1 MTELY
6 RLRSVTKRYGS
17 NVAVDI
23 DALTIPA
30 GRLYTL
36 TGANGAGKST
46 LLGILA
52 FLTPPTTGEIF
63 YAGERID
70 WKSDI
75 VKNRR
80 RKVTLLHQSPYLFRG
95 TVYRNVAYGL
105 KARGVAGETMLRA
118 VDRALETV
126 GLERFRD
133 RDARELSG
141 GEAQR
146 VAMAR
151 ALALDPEVLLLDEP
165 LANIDRETAMLLETV
180 IAALPSRGT
189 TVVMTT
195 HDPDPPAR
203 LERRVDRAGRGE
215 GRTCRPMRKR
225 GASYWR
231 ASRRWAPSG
240 SRPAG
245 RWAGPSRRT
254 SPRRGPS
261 RSATTPRW
269 TGTPSGRT
277 IAADR
282 RA

>member
-1 MTELY
+1 VTELY

-17 NVAVDI
+17 SVAVAI
-23 DALTIPA
+23 DALTIDS

-63 YAGERID
+63 YAGERVD

-75 VKNRR
+75 VARRR
-80 RKVTLLHQSPYLFRG
+80 RKVTLLHQSPYLFVG
-95 TVYRNVAYGL
+95 TVFRNVAYGL
-105 KARGVAGETMLRA
+105 KARGIAGDASHRA
-118 VDRALETV
+118 VTRVLETV

-165 LANIDRETAMLLETV
+165 LANIDRETAGLLEAV
-180 IAALPSRGT
+180 IASLPSRGT

-195 HDPDPPAR
+195 HDPDHPVR
-203 LERRVDRAGRGE
+203 LNGGSIVLERGKVTPPHD
-215 GRTCRPMRKR
+215 PL
-225 GASYWR
+225 
-231 ASRRWAPSG
+231 
-240 SRPAG
+240 PA
-245 RWAGPSRRT
+245 
-254 SPRRGPS
+254 
-261 RSATTPRW
+261 
-269 TGTPSGRT
+269 
-277 IAADR
+277 
-282 RA
+282 

>member
-6 RLRSVTKRYGS
+6 RLRSVTKRYGA

-23 DALTIPA
+23 DALTIDS

-70 WKSDI
+70 WKSGI
-75 VKNRR
+75 VRKRR
-80 RKVTLLHQSPYLFRG
+80 RKVTLLHQSPYLFG
-95 TVYRNVAYGL
+95 GEVFRNVAYGL
-105 KARGVAGETMLRA
+105 KARGIAGEAERKA

-126 GLERFRD
+126 GLEGFRD

-165 LANIDRETAMLLETV
+165 LANIDRETVLLLETV
-180 IAALPSRGT
+180 IASLPSRGT

-195 HDPDPPAR
+195 HAPDPPAGR
-203 LERRVDRAGRGE
+203 NVGSIVLEGG
-215 GRTCRPMRKR
+215 K
-225 GASYWR
+225 
-231 ASRRWAPSG
+231 
-240 SRPAG
+240 
-245 RWAGPSRRT
+245 
-254 SPRRGPS
+254 
-261 RSATTPRW
+261 
-269 TGTPSGRT
+269 
-277 IAADR
+277 IAHADL
-282 RA
+282 

>member
-1 MTELY
+1 VTELY

-17 NVAVDI
+17 NVAVAI
-23 DALTIPA
+23 DALTIDS

-70 WKSDI
+70 WKSGS
-75 VKNRR
+75 VRNRR
-80 RKVTLLHQSPYLFRG
+80 RKVTLLHQSPYLFVG
-95 TVYRNVAYGL
+95 TVFRNVAYGL
-105 KARGVAGETMLRA
+105 KARGIAGDASHRA
-118 VDRALETV
+118 VTRALETV

-165 LANIDRETAMLLETV
+165 LANIDRETAGLLEAV
-180 IAALPSRGT
+180 IASLPSRGT

-203 LERRVDRAGRGE
+203 WNGGSIVLEGGKVA
-215 GRTCRPMRKR
+215 TP
-225 GASYWR
+225 R
-231 ASRRWAPSG
+231 ASL
-240 SRPAG
+240 PA
-245 RWAGPSRRT
+245 
-254 SPRRGPS
+254 
-261 RSATTPRW
+261 
-269 TGTPSGRT
+269 
-277 IAADR
+277 
-282 RA
+282 

>member
-1 MTELY
+1 MKELY
-6 RLRSVTKRYGS
+6 RLRSVTKRYGA

-23 DALTIPA
+23 ESLTIAA

-75 VKNRR
+75 VRRRR
-80 RKVTLLHQSPYLFRG
+80 RKVTLLHQSPYLFGG
-95 TVYRNVAYGL
+95 TVFRNVEYGL
-105 KARGVAGETMLRA
+105 KARGITGETTLRA
-118 VDRALETV
+118 VDRALEMV
-126 GLERFRD
+126 GLEGFRG

-165 LANIDRETAMLLETV
+165 LANIDRETAILLEAV
-180 IAALPSRGT
+180 IASLPSRGT

-203 LERRVDRAGRGE
+203 WNGGSIVLEGG
-215 GRTCRPMRKR
+215 K
-225 GASYWR
+225 
-231 ASRRWAPSG
+231 
-240 SRPAG
+240 
-245 RWAGPSRRT
+245 
-254 SPRRGPS
+254 
-261 RSATTPRW
+261 
-269 TGTPSGRT
+269 
-277 IAADR
+277 IAHADL
-282 RA
+282 

>member
-95 TVYRNVAYGL
+95 TVFRNVAYGL
-105 KARGVAGETMLRA
+105 QARGVAGEKMLRA

-126 GLERFRD
+126 VLDRFPAGKR
-133 RDARELSG
+133 
-141 GEAQR
+141 
-146 VAMAR
+146 
-151 ALALDPEVLLLDEP
+151 
-165 LANIDRETAMLLETV
+165 
-180 IAALPSRGT
+180 RGW
-189 TVVMTT
+189 
-195 HDPDPPAR
+195 R
-203 LERRVDRAGRGE
+203 
-215 GRTCRPMRKR
+215 
-225 GASYWR
+225 WR
-231 ASRRWAPSG
+231 ARWRWSRKSSSSMSRW
-240 SRPAG
+240 
-245 RWAGPSRRT
+245 RT
-254 SPRRGPS
+254 S
-261 RSATTPRW
+261 
-269 TGTPSGRT
+269 TGKPPYCSKR
-277 IAADR
+277 
-282 RA
+282 

>member
-23 DALTIPA
+23 DSLTIDA

-52 FLTPPTTGEIF
+52 FLTSPSTGEIF

-70 WKSDI
+70 WKRDT
-75 VKNRR
+75 VRR
-80 RKVTLLHQSPYLFRG
+80 RRRRVTLLHQSPYLFGG
-95 TVYRNVAYGL
+95 TVFRNVAYGL
-105 KARGVAGETMLRA
+105 SARGTAEEATLRA

-126 GLERFRD
+126 GLEGFRD
-133 RDARELSG
+133 RDARKLSG

-165 LANIDRETAMLLETV
+165 LANIDRETAGLLETV
-180 IAALPSRGT
+180 IASLPSRGT

-195 HDPDPPAR
+195 HDPDHPTR
-203 LERRVDRAGRGE
+203 LDGGAIVLE
-215 GRTCRPMRKR
+215 GGKV
-225 GASYWR
+225 AH
-231 ASRRWAPSG
+231 
-240 SRPAG
+240 
-245 RWAGPSRRT
+245 
-254 SPRRGPS
+254 
-261 RSATTPRW
+261 
-269 TGTPSGRT
+269 
-277 IAADR
+277 ADL
-282 RA
+282 